1 MIPFVLRMLILE
13 VIAMSK
19 DEKKNREK
27 EKEEL
32 LHQSARKK
40 RMRLTHRVLH

>member
-1 MIPFVLRMLILE
+1 MIPFVLRMLNRE
-13 VIAMSK
+13 VIIMSK
-19 DEKKNREK
+19 EEKKNR

-32 LHQSARKK
+32 LHQSARTK